1 VLVTVLPNVAVNII
15 SILRGGNWRESI
27 GKYWP
32 LALWVVAG
40 TLVGSRLLLTVP
52 HEPLQ
57 VVLALMIVVFLLQ
70 DRLRTLDWSWS
81 KRRPQLAACI
91 FGLTAGVLS
100 GAVNVAMP
108 PLVIFLMTLELTPI
122 ALTQTLNLCFIAGK
136 SVQALALGVAD
147 ATSQKLLYASLPLI
161 PLAAAAVWSG
171 LRLQSRISGETYRE
185 LLRKALAAIA
195 VALVAQVAW
204 TLIRAR

>member
-1 VLVTVLPNVAVNII
+1 MTVLPNVAVNII